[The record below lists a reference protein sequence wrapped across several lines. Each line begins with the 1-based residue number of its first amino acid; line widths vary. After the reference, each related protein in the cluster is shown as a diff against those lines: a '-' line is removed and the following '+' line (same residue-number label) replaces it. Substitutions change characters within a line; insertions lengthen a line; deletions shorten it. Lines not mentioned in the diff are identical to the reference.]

1 MLIGSEVEILKG
13 AGLWLRQRVVCVTA
27 EMQAF
32 GYDGGHAA
40 HELQEY
46 MLTQEFVVWDQT
58 GGDYLFVNTELM
70 VWLPHSDCYSQG
82 L

>member
-70 VWLPHSDCYSQG
+70 AWLPHSDCYSQG